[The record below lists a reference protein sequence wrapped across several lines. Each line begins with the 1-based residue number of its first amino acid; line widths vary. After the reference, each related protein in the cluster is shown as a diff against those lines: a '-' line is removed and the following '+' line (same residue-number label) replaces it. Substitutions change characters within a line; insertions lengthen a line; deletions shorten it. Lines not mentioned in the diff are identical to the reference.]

1 MIFSNLF
8 RHKHQNP
15 NPQVRIDAIAK
26 LSISTPEHKSLLHE
40 LAFNDPDAN
49 VSLAALNKLDSFVLW
64 YKMAQTAKND
74 RVAKKS
80 QQMIE
85 QVLLSEKN
93 DKISQQEKRTFIEEC
108 TDNKI
113 LEKLV
118 MQPWLQDELDLAVLL
133 LNKLGKPQLSRQVLF
148 STKNV
153 DLQLKLFESVDDE
166 SGLNK
171 VLKKITAVKIKQAAQ
186 QKLDDLLV
194 SKQLPLE
201 VDKETRLILARLLAL
216 KDSDDLSYIEQQRR
230 NLLERYHHLAAQF
243 HCLPHSSKQNFEDKF
258 ADVSRKLDTLAATLK
273 PIWQRQQA
281 SVELQKSVQQV
292 SEQAQILLAKISAQ
306 LHENITEITPQQ
318 HNDLE
323 QQLNSNLQQVQTIIT
338 ELSSDAENPRRQL
351 EKLNNQL
358 LSGQNTL
365 HSLPEFQLAI
375 EEANILIG
383 KFDELAL
390 PNDISQLDAAEQHLN
405 DMQRQ
410 WKRLT
415 SPYTEHW
422 PHTIKQRWLEQQ
434 KSWQQANKGLKDKL
448 QSDVNR
454 CRNKMRTVDSMISQG
469 KFKLAMGIYEKV
481 VFWYEALPEKQKEQ
495 LERQFSKVKEQI
507 ENLKDWQDY
516 IAAPRKPL
524 LLAEA
529 EALVAK
535 PLVIEEQA
543 KKIKELRHQW
553 NSLGK
558 LDSESDQALNKSFEE
573 TIELAFAP
581 CRDFYDQQEQQR
593 NANLAAKQKL
603 IESLKVL
610 SVKTLPKANLVKHI
624 RVQQKQWQAIGEVDY
639 KQREEI
645 NQQYQTQLAPLKEQI
660 NQYYQDN
667 AEQKQQLL
675 NKSQQLLELDDVNEA
690 IEQAKKLQDKWKTI
704 EHAGRKAEAD
714 LWPAFR
720 AANDQIFAKLK
731 VQKQEE
737 KQALGSQ
744 VEQAN
749 SLLIAMQEQ
758 ISKAQDKAS
767 LAASLEAQ
775 SEISS
780 LLTALPARARSSLE
794 KILDTNLQA
803 QQKKLAEFEQNR
815 QQQQF
820 HDLFAAL
827 KEWKDE
833 SSLPALVQSLPG
845 VWQRCFKNVSNEPEM
860 DRHTL
865 TIVMEIV
872 SERESPKADLAKRK
886 EIQLQLM
893 AEKLQQGVNKSLEER
908 LKDWIQVG
916 PLGQKESPLLERLQ
930 KLFV

>member
-1 MIFSNLF
+1 MIFSSLF
-8 RHKHQNP
+8 RPKHQDP
-15 NPQVRIDAIAK
+15 NPQVRINAIAK
-26 LSISTPEHKSLLHE
+26 LSITAPEQKSVLHE

-64 YKMAQTAKND
+64 YKMAQTAKNE

-85 QVLLSEKN
+85 QVLLSEQN
-93 DKISQQEKRTFIEEC
+93 DKINQQEKRTFIEEC

-118 MQPWLQDELDLAVLL
+118 MQPWLQNELDLAVLL
-133 LNKLGKPQLSRQVLF
+133 LDKLGKPQLSRQVLF

-153 DLQLKLFESVDDE
+153 DLQVKLFESVDDE

-171 VLKKITAVKIKQAAQ
+171 VLKKISTTKIKQAAQ

-194 SKQLPLE
+194 SKHLPLE
-201 VDKETRLILARLLAL
+201 VDKETRLVLARLLAL
-216 KDSDDLSYIEQQRR
+216 KDSDDLSYIEQQRC

-243 HCLPHSSKQNFEDKF
+243 SCLPHSSKQNFEDKF
-258 ADVSRKLDTLAATLK
+258 ADVSRKLDVLVATLK

-281 SVELQKSVQQV
+281 SVELQRSVQQV
-292 SEQAQILLAKISAQ
+292 SEQAQILLAKISTQ
-306 LHENITEITPQQ
+306 VHENITEITPEQ
-318 HNDLE
+318 HNELE
-323 QQLNSNLQQVQTIIT
+323 QQLDSNLQQVQTMIV
-338 ELSSDAENPRRQL
+338 ELANDAESPRRQL

-358 LSGQNTL
+358 LSAQNTL

-375 EEANILIG
+375 EEANILMDKLDG
-383 KFDELAL
+383 LAL

-405 DMQRQ
+405 DMQHQ
-410 WKRLT
+410 WKKLT
-415 SPYTEHW
+415 RPFTEHW
-422 PHTIKQRWLEQQ
+422 PDTTKKRWLEQQ
-434 KSWQQANKGLKDKL
+434 KRWQQANKGLRDKL
-448 QSDVNR
+448 LSDVNR
-454 CRNKMRTVDSMISQG
+454 CRNKIRTVDSMVSQG

-481 VFWYEALPEKQKEQ
+481 AFWYEALPEKHKDQ

-516 IAAPRKPL
+516 IAAPRKPI

-529 EALVAK
+529 EALAAK

-543 KKIKELRHQW
+543 KKIKALRQQW
-553 NSLGK
+553 NSLGI
-558 LDSESDQALNKSFEE
+558 LDSESDQALNKSFED

-581 CRDFYDQQEQQR
+581 CRDFYNQQELQR
-593 NANLAAKQKL
+593 STNLAVKQKL
-603 IESLKVL
+603 IESLNVL
-610 SVKTLPKANLVKHI
+610 SAKMLPEADLVKQI
-624 RVQQKQWQAIGEVDY
+624 RVVQKQWQALGEVDY
-639 KQREEI
+639 KKREEI
-645 NQQYQTQLAPLKEQI
+645 NQQYQNHLTPLKERI
-660 NQYYQDN
+660 NRYYQDN

-675 NKSQQLLELDDVNEA
+675 SKSQQLLELDDVNEA

-720 AANDQIFAKLK
+720 EANDKIFAKLN
-731 VQKQEE
+731 VQKQQE
-737 KQALGSQ
+737 KQAVSSQ
-744 VEQAN
+744 IEQAN

-775 SEISS
+775 SDISS
-780 LLTALPARARSSLE
+780 LLNALPARARSSLE

-803 QQKKLAEFEQNR
+803 QQAKLIEFEQNR

-820 HDLFAAL
+820 HDLFTAL
-827 KEWKDE
+827 KEWKE
-833 SSLPALVQSLPG
+833 EPSLPALVQSLPG
-845 VWQRCFKNVSNEPEM
+845 VWQRCFKNVSNTPEM

-872 SERESPKADLAKRK
+872 SERESPKADSAKRK

-893 AEKLQQGVNKSLEER
+893 AEKLQHGENKSLEEL
-908 LKDWIQVG
+908 LKDWIKVG
-916 PLGQKESPLLERLQ
+916 PLGEKEPPLLKRLE
-930 KLFV
+930 KTLG